1 MSSTLGHVK
10 NQTRLSSP
18 SPADCHYGWPNM
30 LTRIP
35 NIDREVWYYT
45 HASRGVQPPH
55 SSITRLGTG
64 YIRMPTSNN
73 TPPQP
78 YRIVTETH
86 THTHTHTFIYIH
98 DVHWPRTSPV

>member
-10 NQTRLSSP
+10 KQTRLSSP
-18 SPADCHYGWPNM
+18 PPADCHYGWPNM

-35 NIDREVWYYT
+35 NTDREVWYT
-45 HASRGVQPPH
+45 HASRGAQPPH

-73 TPPQP
+73 TPHNPIASSLKHTP
-78 YRIVTETH
+78 TH
-86 THTHTHTFIYIH
+86 
-98 DVHWPRTSPV
+98 S